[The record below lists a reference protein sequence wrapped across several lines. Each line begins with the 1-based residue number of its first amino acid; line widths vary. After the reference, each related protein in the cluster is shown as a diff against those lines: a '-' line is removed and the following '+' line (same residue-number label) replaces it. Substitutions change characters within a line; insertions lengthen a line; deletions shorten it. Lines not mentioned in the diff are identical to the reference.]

1 VQINISTRHG
11 HVSESTQAALREKFE
26 RLNRLYDRVSS
37 IELTIDLEHPDAPAV
52 DLKVSAKKHEFVAT
66 GQSDNLVASVDV
78 VIEKMEQQLRKH
90 KERVQ
95 DRHRGAGHRQTE
107 LPSAPEE
114 GTEEGRNEE

>member
-11 HVSESTQAALREKFE
+11 HVSENTQAILREKFD

-37 IELTIDLEHPDAPAV
+37 IELTIDLEHPDTPAV
-52 DLKVSAKKHEFVAT
+52 DLRVTAKKHEFVAT
-66 GQSDNLVASVDV
+66 GQADNLVASVDV

-95 DRHRGAGHRQTE
+95 DRHRGAGHRQAE
-107 LPSAPEE
+107 LPGAS
-114 GTEEGRNEE
+114 EEGRNEE